1 MAGKQEMS
9 IVCQYQC
16 KLNDL
21 LGINFPPGPNC
32 IPWYVVIN
40 FQKGLTL
47 PFVLALMAYFDNY
60 SASSYFYAA
69 AHGSYGIVWVIKHFV
84 APDPKWFIK
93 TTVSSQLLSFA
104 LILGPYWSMPY
115 LLISRTAPEP
125 SLARCCVAMVVYIIG
140 VVIMTV
146 SDATKSAVL
155 EHRRGLITS
164 GPFKWVR
171 HPNYLGEI
179 LLYGSFAAMVP
190 HWFPK
195 AHLAFVWL
203 QVFLPNM
210 LAKEASMS
218 RYPEWQ
224 EYYQRTGMLL
234 PPPSAFFRVKAHK
247 S

>member
-1 MAGKQEMS
+1 MCHLFYFLDVLCFSFG
-9 IVCQYQC
+9 
-16 KLNDL
+16 
-21 LGINFPPGPNC
+21 GIMN
-32 IPWYVVIN
+32 V
-40 FQKGLTL
+40 
-47 PFVLALMAYFDNY
+47 
-60 SASSYFYAA
+60 
-69 AHGSYGIVWVIKHFV
+69 
-84 APDPKWFIK
+84 
-93 TTVSSQLLSFA
+93 
-104 LILGPYWSMPY
+104 
-115 LLISRTAPEP
+115 
-125 SLARCCVAMVVYIIG
+125 IG

-146 SDATKSAVL
+146 SDSYKSAVL
-155 EHRRGLITS
+155 EHKRGLITS

-224 EYYQRTGMLL
+224 AYYQRTGMLL
-234 PPPSAFFRVKAHK
+234 PPLSAFLGGRSK
-247 S
+247 SHSP